1 MSTIQ
6 VSSTRNVIAALKYA
20 RDGKDKQQDKCVAQS
35 GYGTNPKQSEWEFL
49 AVRNAYQKKHGIQGH
64 IIIQSFPTGEVSPKQ
79 ANQLGLQLITKINEQ
94 LPQEY
99 QAAIYTHGN
108 TDQIHN
114 HIIINAVSAEN
125 GRKYTKY
132 KQWEFVKDLND
143 ELMQAHGLSVPERV
157 AERETLVEQKL
168 TKKGKYSWKADL
180 KQRINQ
186 AMDEVMSK
194 VEPTI
199 DAFKQQL
206 KRLGVL
212 VHDRKRKGVPIFM
225 YQFTD
230 EEEKDRKCKDFKLGG
245 ANYEKAEIESDIQ
258 RQRIQNIQIQ
268 QQDRRKQAH
277 ESRNAAD
284 IDAFIE
290 MATNTS
296 SAARNA
302 IERTDTRTEESR
314 TLAEQSAT
322 RTNQSKSAI
331 RNAEHARENREAERK
346 RHYLETQQRIR
357 EANQRRVARERDYGP
372 RL

>member
-20 RDGKDKQQDKCVAQS
+20 RDGKDKEQDKCVAQS

-49 AVRNAYQKKHGIQGH
+49 AVRNAYHKNNGIQGH

-79 ANQLGLQLITKINEQ
+79 ANQLGLQLVTKINEQ

-143 ELMQAHGLSVPERV
+143 ELMQAHGLSIPERV

-168 TKKGKYSWKADL
+168 TEKGKYSWKSDL

-206 KRLGVL
+206 KQLGVL

-268 QQDRRKQAH
+268 QQARRKQTH
-277 ESRNAAD
+277 KSRNAAD

-372 RL
+372 SL

>member
-20 RDGKDKQQDKCVAQS
+20 RDGKDKEQDKCVAQS

-49 AVRNAYQKKHGIQGH
+49 AVRNAYHKNNGIQGH

-79 ANQLGLQLITKINEQ
+79 ANQLGLQLVTKINEQ

-143 ELMQAHGLSVPERV
+143 ELMRAHGLSIPERV

-168 TKKGKYSWKADL
+168 TEKEKYSWKSDL

-206 KRLGVL
+206 KQLGVL

-258 RQRIQNIQIQ
+258 RQQIQNIELQRQ
-268 QQDRRKQAH
+268 ARRKH
-277 ESRNAAD
+277 EQEATNAAD
-284 IDAFIE
+284 IDTFIE
-290 MATNTS
+290 MAANTS
-296 SAARNA
+296 NA
-302 IERTDTRTEESR
+302 KKKC
-314 TLAEQSAT
+314 
-322 RTNQSKSAI
+322 N
-331 RNAEHARENREAERK
+331 
-346 RHYLETQQRIR
+346 
-357 EANQRRVARERDYGP
+357 
-372 RL
+372 